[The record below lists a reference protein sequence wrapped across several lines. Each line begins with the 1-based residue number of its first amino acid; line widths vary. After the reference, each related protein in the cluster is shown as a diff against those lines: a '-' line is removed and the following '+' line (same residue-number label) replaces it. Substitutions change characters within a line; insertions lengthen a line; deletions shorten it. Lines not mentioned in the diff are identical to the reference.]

1 MNHNKKNPFC
11 VVGISRTGFNA
22 WSCKKWRYD
31 RRRAIFDTNNDLI
44 VIAADINEIALE
56 KVSQKQNV
64 YGMKFNVVSDE
75 DWQKINSI
83 DGGYSAQ

>member
-1 MNHNKKNPFC
+1 
-11 VVGISRTGFNA
+11 VVGISRTCLNV
-22 WSCKKWRYD
+22 WRCKKWRYD
-31 RRRAIFDTNNDLI
+31 SRRAIFDTNNDLI
-44 VIAADINEIALE
+44 VIAADINEAALE

-64 YGMKFNVVSDE
+64 YAMNLNVASDE

>member
-1 MNHNKKNPFC
+1 M
-11 VVGISRTGFNA
+11 GISSTCLNGWR
-22 WSCKKWRYD
+22 CKKWRYD
-31 RRRAIFDTNNDLI
+31 RRRAIFGTNNDLI

-64 YGMKFNVVSDE
+64 YGMKFNLVSDE